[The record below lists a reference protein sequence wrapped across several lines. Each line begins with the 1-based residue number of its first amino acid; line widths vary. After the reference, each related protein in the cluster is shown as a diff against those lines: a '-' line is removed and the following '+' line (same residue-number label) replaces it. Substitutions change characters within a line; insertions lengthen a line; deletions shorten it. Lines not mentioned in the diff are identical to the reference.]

1 MTQSPLGKGLQSL
14 IPPKPSK
21 LAVLK
26 EKIFTPPP
34 TEGGARKKG
43 LPKEGMF
50 LVNTEEISPNP
61 YQPRQSLSQDS
72 LKDLIFSIK
81 EQGILQP
88 LVASK
93 TPDGRYQLIVG
104 HRRLEAAK
112 IAGLK
117 EVPVIIR
124 ESIGK
129 DYLELALMENIQR
142 DDLNPVEKALAFEK
156 LVKKFKLSHKE
167 IAKRIGKS
175 RAAVTNT
182 LRLLELP
189 VEIQR
194 GLLRGTLSEGHARVI
209 LGLKNSQKQLAF
221 YKAIIKNSLS
231 VREAEAKLAQISV
244 RSHKRRRRAVDP
256 ETRDL
261 EERLQEA
268 LGTKVII
275 KKRGKSGRI
284 VIEFYS
290 GEEMEGIVDRLLGSK
305 IENS

>member
-1 MTQSPLGKGLQSL
+1 MKQSALGKGLQSL

-21 LAVLK
+21 LAALK
-26 EKIFTPPP
+26 DRIFTPPP
-34 TEGGARKKG
+34 TEDGARK
-43 LPKEGMF
+43 PKEGVL
-50 LVNTEEISPNP
+50 LVSVEEISPNP
-61 YQPRQSLSQDS
+61 YQPRQSLSEDS

-124 ESIGK
+124 RSKGK

-156 LVKKFKLSHKE
+156 LAKNFKLSHKD

-189 VEIQR
+189 IEIQR
-194 GLLRGTLSEGHARVI
+194 GIIEGKISEGHARVI
-209 LGLKNSQKQLAF
+209 LGLKNPQKQLAF
-221 YKAIIKNSLS
+221 YKAIIKNNLS
-231 VREAEAKLAQISV
+231 VRVAESKLGQISV
-244 RSHKRRRRAVDP
+244 RSHKRRRQAIDP
-256 ETRDL
+256 EIRNL

-268 LGTKVII
+268 LGTKVAV
-275 KKRGKSGRI
+275 KKRGKGGKI

-290 GEEMEGIVDRLLGSK
+290 QEEMENIVGRLTNK
-305 IENS
+305 PIN